1 METKDILQHFVDSDL
16 IQSISGSIMKNKTVR
31 LKGMAGSFDAVF
43 GAAHAAIHKKTNIFI
58 LHDKEEANY
67 FLNDLRNFLPEE
79 QLLLFPSSYKKPYQF
94 EETENANILQRA
106 EVLNQIISQPN
117 EPHQV
122 ITYPDALYEKVINK
136 RSLQDNTFVA
146 TVGEKLDI
154 EFLLKSPFHKLFM
167 FFIYK

>member
-1 METKDILQHFVDSDL
+1 
-16 IQSISGSIMKNKTVR
+16 MKNKTVR

-122 ITYPDALYEKVINK
+122 ITYPDALYEKAI
-136 RSLQDNTFVA
+136 R
-146 TVGEKLDI
+146 VG
-154 EFLLKSPFHKLFM
+154 FPSP
-167 FFIYK
+167 